1 MTKVSGIGG
10 GSQFP
15 MGSRPE
21 NTYIVK
27 KGDTLWDIAQR
38 FGVSLQELLKANP
51 QIKNPDLIY
60 PGQEIRIPLPESVK
74 KAAQTANK
82 IGVVIEKAVRSAFDR
97 IASPKTQGVTS
108 PQPESPSLPFLKKA
122 DIVFVN
128 GILTDEKDAKS
139 QAQKITDA
147 LPKEAGKKADLVYNP
162 TALNPTTGIVGG
174 LCGDLLECR
183 QELNRGQAPGHTLQ
197 LQEKIRDHLNQ
208 APPKPLVLVGY
219 SQGSI
224 STLNAVKRYIEQ
236 DLTVPPEIQQKGPEA
251 VKQFIKDKLSNL
263 RIILVGTPV
272 NFSDPKHV
280 VAWVDLRKF
289 GIKGKVSLAE
299 LLGGDREIKISG
311 DSPTLPKQDLQDFW
325 KSGGILA
332 IRHEKDLVAQV
343 IPDPDKLRNLS
354 DYTDIMNHH
363 VKVYFDTD
371 LFKQIFNL

>member
-15 MGSRPE
+15 MGSWPE

-27 KGDTLWDIAQR
+27 EGDTLWDIARR
-38 FGVSLQELLKANP
+38 FGVSLEALLKANP

-60 PGQEIRIPLPESVK
+60 PGQEIRIPLPEPVK
-74 KAAQTANK
+74 KAAQAAN
-82 IGVVIEKAVRSAFDR
+82 IVIEKAIRSAFDR

-108 PQPESPSLPFLKKA
+108 PQSESPSLPFLKKA

-128 GILTDEKDAKS
+128 GILTDENGAKS

-162 TALNPTTGIVGG
+162 TRNLVD
-174 LCGDLLECR
+174 DLLECR
-183 QELNRGQAPGHTLQ
+183 QELNAGQPTDHTLQ
-197 LQEKIRDHLNQ
+197 LQQKIREHLEHN
-208 APPKPLVLVGY
+208 PPKPLVLVGY

-236 DLTVPPEIQQKGPEA
+236 DLTVPPEIQRKGPEA

-280 VAWVDLRKF
+280 VAWVDLSKL
-289 GIKGKVSLAE
+289 GIKGVTGKVSLAE

-311 DSPTLPKQDLQDFW
+311 NSPTLPKQDLQDFW
-325 KSGGILA
+325 NSGGILV
-332 IRHEKDLVAQV
+332 IRHEKDPVAQL
-343 IPDPDKLRNLS
+343 IPDLERAPYKLLS
-354 DYTDIMNHH
+354 DPNNIHEFGDIMNNH
-363 VKVYFDTD
+363 VRVYFDTD
-371 LFKQIFNL
+371 LFKQIFNP

>member
-38 FGVSLQELLKANP
+38 FGVSLEELLKANP

-60 PGQEIRIPLPESVK
+60 PGQEIRIPLPEPVK
-74 KAAQTANK
+74 KAAQAANK

-97 IASPKTQGVTS
+97 IASPKKTQGVTS

-128 GILTDEKDAKS
+128 GILTDENGAKS

-162 TALNPTTGIVGG
+162 TRNLVD
-174 LCGDLLECR
+174 DLLECR
-183 QELNRGQAPGHTLQ
+183 QELNAGQPTDHTLQ
-197 LQEKIRDHLNQ
+197 LQQKIREHFEHN
-208 APPKPLVLVGY
+208 PPKPLVLVGY

-236 DLTVPPEIQQKGPEA
+236 DLKVPPEIQRKGPEA
-251 VKQFIKDKLSNL
+251 VKQFIKNKLSNL

-272 NFSDPKHV
+272 NFGDEKHV

-289 GIKGKVSLAE
+289 GIEEKVSLAR
-299 LLGGDREIKISG
+299 LLGGNREIRISG
-311 DSPTLPKQDLQDFW
+311 DSPTLPKPDLQDFW
-325 KSGGILA
+325 KSGCILA
-332 IRHEKDLVAQV
+332 IRHEKDPVAQL
-343 IPDPDKLRNLS
+343 IPDPGKLRDLGNLL
-354 DYTDIMNHH
+354 DYTYIMNHH

-371 LFKQIFNL
+371 LFKQIFNP

>member
-128 GILTDEKDAKS
+128 GILTDKKGAES
-139 QAQKITDA
+139 QAKTITDA

-162 TALNPTTGIVGG
+162 TRNLVD
-174 LCGDLLECR
+174 DLLECR
-183 QELNRGQAPGHTLQ
+183 QELNAGQPTDHTLQ
-197 LQEKIRDHLNQ
+197 LQQKIRDHLKD
-208 APPKPLVLVGY
+208 PPKPLVLVGY

-236 DLTVPPEIQQKGPEA
+236 DLKVPPEIQQKGPEA

-272 NFSDPKHV
+272 NFGDEKHV
-280 VAWVDLRKF
+280 VAWVDLGKF
-289 GIKGKVSLAE
+289 GIGKVSLAE
-299 LLGGDREIKISG
+299 LLGGRKEMPISG
-311 DSPTLPKQDLQDFW
+311 DSPTLPKPDLQDFW

-354 DYTDIMNHH
+354 DYTDIMNYH
-363 VKVYFDTD
+363 VKVYFDTN
-371 LFKQIFNL
+371 LFKQIFNP